1 MKKNMSLPGL
11 LTSVFYYLFK
21 KERLYS
27 DQRQK
32 KRQEKPSP
40 GWKFAAGGS
49 TNVVCGDTVPFL
61 SFYFSLHPDSL
72 KPLIAMC
79 VKEY

>member
-1 MKKNMSLPGL
+1 MTKNMSLPGF
-11 LTSVFYYLFK
+11 LTSIFYYLFK
-21 KERLYS
+21 EERLYS

-40 GWKFAAGGS
+40 VWKFAAGGS

-61 SFYFSLHPDSL
+61 SFCFSLYSDSL
-72 KPLIAMC
+72 KLLIAVC
-79 VKEY
+79 IKEY

>member
-1 MKKNMSLPGL
+1 LKKNMSLPGL
-11 LTSVFYYLFK
+11 LTSVFYYLK

-40 GWKFAAGGS
+40 GWKFAADGS
-49 TNVVCGDTVPFL
+49 TNVIFEDTVPFL
-61 SFYFSLHPDSL
+61 SFYFSLHSYSL

-79 VKEY
+79 IKEY